1 MKRTLLF
8 LICVIYSAL
17 TTAKVTIEM
26 EKEGG
31 VYKVPCIVNG
41 LRMRFIFDTG
51 AANVCISETMANYML
66 ENDYLQKED
75 KTIAKGDEKLQFK
88 VIEFSKENK
97 KIVVSHLRTWQAE
110 EPKRDE
116 KNEASSVKKINEGL
130 EKTTLGDLE
139 VLATLKEEMEK
150 NEK

>member
-1 MKRTLLF
+1 MKRTLLLF

-17 TTAKVTIEM
+17 ATAKVTIEM

-66 ENDYLQKED
+66 ENVIIYKK
-75 KTIAKGDEKLQFK
+75 KTLLVQDNLLSQM
-88 VIEFSKENK
+88 
-97 KIVVSHLRTWQAE
+97 VVSLT
-110 EPKRDE
+110 
-116 KNEASSVKKINEGL
+116 
-130 EKTTLGDLE
+130 
-139 VLATLKEEMEK
+139 M
-150 NEK
+150 